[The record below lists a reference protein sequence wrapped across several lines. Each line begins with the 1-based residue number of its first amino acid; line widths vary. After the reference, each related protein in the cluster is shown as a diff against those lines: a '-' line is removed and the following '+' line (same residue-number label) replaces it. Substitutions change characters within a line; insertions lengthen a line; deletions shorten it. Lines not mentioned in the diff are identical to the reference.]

1 MINTITFPTVNDIL
15 NVWTKKQK
23 IDFFESSLQMCNEHD
38 GIENV
43 IQFIRNTDFYEAPSS
58 ATYHS
63 NYECGLLDHTLL
75 VYILAMK
82 YRDIVVEMKP
92 ELADNIPEHSIALC
106 ALLHDICKTNFYKKT
121 VKYKK
126 NDKNQWE
133 TYNGY
138 VIEDTFPIGHGEKS
152 VIMLQNIGLKLS
164 IEEMLT
170 IRYHMGAWDGAMLT
184 NDLKYAYNKA
194 LEDCPMIN
202 VLQSADNTSSLIFE
216 QKI

>member
-1 MINTITFPTVNDIL
+1 MINTLIFPTVNDVL

-23 IDFFESSLQMCNEHD
+23 IDFFENALQMCNRD

-43 IQFIRNTDFYEAPSS
+43 LQFIKNTDFYEAPSS
-58 ATYHS
+58 ASYHS

-75 VYILAMK
+75 VYTLAMK

-92 ELADNIPEHSIALC
+92 ELSEKIPEISVALC
-106 ALLHDICKTNFYKKT
+106 ALLHDICKTNFYKKE

-126 NDKNQWE
+126 NDKNQWI

-138 VIEDTFPIGHGEKS
+138 SINDVFPIGHGEKS

-164 IEEMLT
+164 VEEMLT
-170 IRYHMGAWDGAMLT
+170 IRYHMGSWDGAMLT

-202 VLQSADNTSSLIFE
+202 VLQAADNTSSLIFE